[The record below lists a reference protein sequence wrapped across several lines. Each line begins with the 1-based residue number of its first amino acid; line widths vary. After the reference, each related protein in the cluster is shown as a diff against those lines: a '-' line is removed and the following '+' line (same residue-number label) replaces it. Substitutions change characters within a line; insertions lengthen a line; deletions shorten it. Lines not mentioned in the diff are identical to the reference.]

1 MSGAPQVV
9 VVGSVAFDSIRTP
22 AGARER
28 MLGGSASYAAMAA
41 ALTART
47 GLVGVVGEDWPEAY
61 WEVYRKAGVDTEGV
75 ERGKG
80 RTFFWAAEYDAGMD
94 DRETL
99 ATELGAFAEFR
110 PVLPERY
117 RKADVLVLG
126 NIAPS
131 LQALVLDQ
139 SEAGLTILDTMNLW
153 IDTARAELD
162 EVIRRVDLITVN
174 EHEARE
180 LTGEASL
187 VRAGKALVAM
197 GPKWALVKK
206 GSHGAFLMGRGGE
219 RDVLMCPAW
228 PLGDVV
234 DPTGAGDSFA
244 GAFAASVANAGGA
257 GREAFREALAWA
269 TVVAARTCGA
279 FGIDALAGADVE
291 GLRADRA
298 AFAEMVVR

>member
-1 MSGAPQVV
+1 MSAGPQVV

-28 MLGGSASYAAMAA
+28 MLGGSASYSALAA

-47 GLVGVVGEDWPEAY
+47 GLVGVVGEDWPEEY
-61 WEVYRKAGVDTEGV
+61 WEIYRRAGVDTQGV

-80 RTFFWAAEYDAGMD
+80 KTFYWAAEYDAGMD

-110 PVLPERY
+110 PEVPPSY

-131 LQALVLDQ
+131 LQARVLDQ
-139 SEAGLTILDTMNLW
+139 SEAGLTMLDTMNLW
-153 IDTARAELD
+153 IDTARDEL
-162 EVIRRVDLITVN
+162 EAVIRRVDLVTVN

-187 VRAGKALVAM
+187 VRAGRALLSM

-228 PLGDVV
+228 PLAEVK

-244 GAFAASVANAGGA
+244 GAFAASVAQAGGA
-257 GREAFREALAWA
+257 GRDAFREALAWA
-269 TVVAARTCGA
+269 TVVAARTCGE
-279 FGIDALAGADVE
+279 FGVDALAGADVE
-291 GLRADRA
+291 SLRRDRA
-298 AFAEMVVR
+298 AFAEMVAR